1 MPRLIAIAAPPGPLF
16 LRELTR
22 AWDDG
27 DAVLP
32 VDPRMP
38 VPAAKALLEAMRPA
52 TLVDEAGTHQP
63 LEGAVPTEDADA
75 LVVATSGTTG
85 DPKGVVLTMD
95 AVRASA
101 EATSRRLEVDPERDT
116 RLAILP
122 VAHIGGL
129 SVITRALLT
138 ETPVVFDGAATLTAV
153 VPTQANRLDLSEFR
167 VVLVGGSADWRERPR
182 NVVRTYGMTETG
194 SGIAYDGVPLD
205 TAEVRIGDDG
215 GVEVRGPML
224 LRAYRDN
231 TDPKAADGWFD
242 TGDIGAFDDDGRL
255 IVQGRRGDVIVT
267 GGEKVWPEPV
277 ERAIRELPGV
287 DDVAVVGRPDHEWGQ
302 RVVACVV
309 PAQAVSPPTLAEVR
323 EHVRTTLPA
332 WSAPKEVELV
342 AAVPRTPLGKIRRS
356 EIR

>member
-1 MPRLIAIAAPPGPLF
+1 MIAIAAPPCPLF
-16 LRELTR
+16 LRELSR

-38 VPAAKALLEAMRPA
+38 IPAAKALLEAMRPSA
-52 TLVDEAGTHQP
+52 LVDEAGTHQP
-63 LEGAVPTEDADA
+63 LQGPAPTEDGDA

-101 EATSRRLEVDPERDT
+101 EATSRRLQVDPQHDT
-116 RLAILP
+116 WLSVLP

-129 SVITRALLT
+129 SVITRALVT
-138 ETPVVFDGAATLTAV
+138 ETPLVFEGDATITAV
-153 VPTQANRLDLSEFR
+153 VPTQANRLDLSQFR
-167 VVLVGGSADWRERPR
+167 VVLVGGSADWRERPA

-205 TAEVRIGDDG
+205 TVEMRIGDDG
-215 GVEVRGPML
+215 GIEVRGPML
-224 LRAYRDN
+224 LRTYRFG
-231 TDPKAADGWFD
+231 TDPKDADGWFD
-242 TGDIGAFDDDGRL
+242 TGDIGAVDDNGRL
-255 IVQGRRGDVIVT
+255 VVQGRRGDVIVT

-277 ERAIRELPGV
+277 ERVIRELPAV
-287 DDVAVVGRPDHEWGQ
+287 EDVAVVGRPDDEWGQ
-302 RVVACVV
+302 RVVAFVV
-309 PAQAVSPPTLAEVR
+309 AAPGHPTPSLEELR
-323 EHVRTTLPA
+323 EHIRATLPA
-332 WSAPKEVELV
+332 WCAPKEVELV
-342 AAVPRTPLGKIRRS
+342 DAVPRTALGKIRRS

>member
-1 MPRLIAIAAPPGPLF
+1 VPRLIAIAAPPGPLF

-22 AWDDG
+22 AWEDG

-52 TLVDEAGTHQP
+52 ALVDEAGTHQP
-63 LEGAVPTEDADA
+63 LQGAAPTEDGDA

-85 DPKGVVLTMD
+85 DPKGVILTMD

-101 EATSRRLEVDPERDT
+101 EATSRRLQVDPERDT
-116 RLAILP
+116 WLSILP

-138 ETPVVFDGAATLTAV
+138 DTPVVFEGQATLTAV
-153 VPTQANRLDLSEFR
+153 VPTQANRMDLSQFR
-167 VVLVGGSADWRERPR
+167 VVLVGGSADWRERPD

-194 SGIAYDGVPLD
+194 SGLAYDGVPLD
-205 TAEVRIGDDG
+205 TAEVRVGDDG
-215 GVEVRGPML
+215 GIHVRGPML
-224 LRAYRDN
+224 FRAYRHG
-231 TDPKAADGWFD
+231 TDPKSGDGWFD
-242 TGDIGAFDDDGRL
+242 TGDVGAFDDEGRL
-255 IVQGRRGDVIVT
+255 AVQGRRGDVIVT

-277 ERAIRELPGV
+277 ERAIRELSEV
-287 DDVAVVGRPDHEWGQ
+287 EDVAVVGRPDDEWGQ
-302 RVVACVV
+302 RVVACIVV
-309 PAQAVSPPTLAEVR
+309 THGASLPSLDQVR
-323 EHVRTTLPA
+323 DHVRTALPA
-332 WSAPKEVELV
+332 WCAPKEVELV
-342 AAVPRTPLGKIRRS
+342 ESVPRTPLGKIRRS